1 MAAILNL
8 ILWILR
14 GKALISLLKVHWA
27 IICSV
32 CAILYHGVH
41 YAISKWV
48 TKRTYR
54 TANPVPGLRPMKINV
69 VIPVECGGQNDS
81 KTLRELQM
89 TVKNLETEATCL
101 QARSDHPVELVCIP
115 YSTKR
120 EENIPENSSSGEHYA
135 SVAASISSS
144 GTRLPTRLLP
154 LEQSLDAALNKGAS
168 VTSSDVIMFLLPGT
182 TLPTGYDVLI
192 NTAAKKASRSC
203 RRIRTQSV
211 YKLHGTSDPRSPGED
226 PLVELCSTFIEK
238 CAVSD
243 EHMVETPWAIP
254 LFEFLSVCCP
264 HLHKKE
270 SFGSL
275 DYQHCACRKLR
286 QRLVAE
292 ESHFALVEQVD
303 TVETK
308 GRYLPHWL
316 HFLFLKLARSLLA
329 AAKESM
335 KLLRLRSQYVTT
347 VTSLSFDTKRDGIN
361 TNGST
366 HSNKVHNKKTD
377 PELPSLKFF
386 SKKRAPRRAQS

>member
-192 NTAAKKASRSC
+192 NTAAKKPRVVAGGFERKACINSMEQAIRGVQE
-203 RRIRTQSV
+203 RILLWNFALPSL
-211 YKLHGTSDPRSPGED
+211 KNAP
-226 PLVELCSTFIEK
+226 
-238 CAVSD
+238 
-243 EHMVETPWAIP
+243 
-254 LFEFLSVCCP
+254 FLTNTWWKRLGPFHS
-264 HLHKKE
+264 
-270 SFGSL
+270 SNFF
-275 DYQHCACRKLR
+275 RKLR

-347 VTSLSFDTKRDGIN
+347 VTSLSFDTKRDGIK

-366 HSNKVHNKKTD
+366 HSNKANNKKTD